1 MRHWCRLCFVTACCL
16 IASGCGTAKIQ
27 ELTAEVARLKAAT
40 ADLEAKNAALQA
52 ELTQAKQEAAQV
64 QQPTADLE
72 AKNAALQAELTQAKQ
87 EAAQVQQHLAEIA
100 EIKKGYEEARVKFEE
115 SFKQLAP
122 MLGLAG
128 SPLPPFEGL
137 KDSSWVGKFAPPA
150 NLAPDMKA
158 LQNELQGLMGEGFKL
173 PKQ

>member
-27 ELTAEVARLKAAT
+27 ELTAEVARLKAA
-40 ADLEAKNAALQA
+40 
-52 ELTQAKQEAAQV
+52 
-64 QQPTADLE
+64 TADLE